1 MAWAERSIE
10 IEASLDAVWKVITD
24 FESYPEFLADMQAA
38 RVESRDGSERV
49 RASFELQ
56 ILKRI
61 RYTLDF
67 NLEPPTRLDWTLVKG
82 DFMKRNEGGWR
93 LEAMEG
99 GRTRATYRIA
109 LALGAIVPESIT
121 TRLAAEQ
128 LPSTLDAFK
137 TRIEGSPA

>member
-10 IEASLDAVWKVITD
+10 IDAGLERVWQVITD
-24 FESYPEFLADMQAA
+24 FEAYPEFLADMQEA
-38 RVESRDGSERV
+38 RIDSREGETGV

-67 NLEPPTRLDWTLVKG
+67 SLAPPERMDWTLVKG

-93 LEAMEG
+93 LQALGE

-121 TRLAAEQ
+121 NRLAAEQ
-128 LPSTLDAFK
+128 LPSTLEAFK
-137 TRIEGSPA
+137 RRIERAAT

>member
-1 MAWAERSIE
+1 MPWAERTID
-10 IEASLDAVWKVITD
+10 IEADLEAVWKVVTD
-24 FESYPEFLADMQAA
+24 FEAYPEFLADMQAA
-38 RVESRDGSERV
+38 SVESRDEDRA
-49 RASFELQ
+49 RASFELK

-67 NLEPPTRLDWTLVKG
+67 VLERPHRVDWTLVKG

-93 LEAMEG
+93 LEALEG

-128 LPSTLDAFK
+128 LPTTLDAFK
-137 TRIEGSPA
+137 KRIEGS

>member
-10 IEASLDAVWKVITD
+10 IDADLETVWKVITD
-24 FESYPEFLADMQAA
+24 FEAYPEFLADMQAS
-38 RVESRDGSERV
+38 RIESRSETRV

-67 NLEPPTRLDWTLVKG
+67 ELEPPTTLSWSLVKG

-93 LEAMEG
+93 LEALG
-99 GRTRATYRIA
+99 DGRTKATYRIA

-121 TRLAAEQ
+121 SRLAAEQ
-128 LPSTLDAFK
+128 LPSTLSAFK
-137 TRIEGSPA
+137 NRIEGG